1 MKILIAGHGDTAIHL
16 AKMLSREKQD
26 VVVMGTDSAVLS
38 ELDAHYNV
46 ITTVGSAVSR
56 DALVAAGAGSCD
68 LFIAVTPFEN
78 HNLISCEIAKWLG
91 GATTLARI
99 DNAELLKDD
108 LCEHFRSLGVDRM
121 VYPEYLASKEICDTL
136 AHSAYRSIHSIAGGL
151 LEVMSLKLPADAPIA
166 GISLAEFGRRT
177 SNFHISMIKRRGEVI
192 IPQGGTMLERGDVV
206 YVTSTPGHE
215 EELAQLFGKTDR
227 AIGQVIVA
235 GAGKIAAMLARN
247 YSRADR
253 LKFIDPDR
261 ERCLKLS
268 AKAPEATIV
277 CADFRD
283 IDVLREEGIRESAA
297 FVALGDSSETN
308 IVAAIMARD
317 AGALKTVAQ
326 IEDIQYFDEAQSLD
340 IDTVVNKKLLT
351 SSHIY
356 QLLLDSYL
364 DSPRCLAF
372 EDTEV
377 VEIVASE
384 RSHITSRRIRDLH
397 LSRDMTIA
405 GLTRGDSGMLVGG
418 DTRIEPGDHVVVFC
432 QRGTLKKVERLFV

>member
-91 GATTLARI
+91 AATTLARI

-136 AHSAYRSIHSIAGGL
+136 AHSAYRS
-151 LEVMSLKLPADAPIA
+151 
-166 GISLAEFGRRT
+166 SLAEFGRRT

-235 GAGKIAAMLARN
+235 GAGAIAAMLARN

-326 IEDIQYFDEAQSLD
+326 IEDIQYFDGAQALG